1 MARDIVE
8 VVRGKAVVQVDGEV
22 LREEAQQFDRV
33 IVDLGAG
40 DGRWIYRL
48 ARRHPT
54 WLCIG
59 IDANAQRMRD
69 ASSRAG
75 RKGYRGGTRNVW
87 FVRTAV
93 EALPPAF
100 DRLAD
105 EIHIQFPWG
114 SLLWASLRPD
124 PLVLMRIARVG
135 KPGATLQ
142 VQINAAILDDPR
154 VCARFALPLGVDAT
168 RSRVSGGY
176 AAAGIRLVSVRVA
189 YGGPHTSWNRQ
200 LSRGH
205 PGPVLML
212 DGVIINRQNH
222 RQNRGGDE

>member
-8 VVRGKAVVQVDGEV
+8 VVRGKDVVQVDGEV

-54 WLCIG
+54 WLCVG
-59 IDANAQRMRD
+59 IDANAQRMREV
-69 ASSRAG
+69 SSRAG
-75 RKGYRGGTRNVW
+75 RKRDRGGTRNVW

-93 EALPPAF
+93 ETLPPAF
-100 DRLAD
+100 DRLTD

-114 SLLWASLRPD
+114 SLLRASLRPD
-124 PLVLMRIARVG
+124 PLVLTRIARIG

-154 VCARFALPLGVDAT
+154 VCARFALPLGVDAM
-168 RSRVSGGY
+168 RSRVCGGY

-205 PGPVLML
+205 PGPVLVL
-212 DGVIINRQNH
+212 DGVIMNPT
-222 RQNRGGDE
+222 EPP